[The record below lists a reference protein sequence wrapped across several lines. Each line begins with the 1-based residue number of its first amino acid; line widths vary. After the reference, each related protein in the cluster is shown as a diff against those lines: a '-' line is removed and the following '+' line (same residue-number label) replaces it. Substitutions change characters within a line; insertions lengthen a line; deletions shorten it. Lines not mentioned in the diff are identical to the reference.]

1 MLDHFYSSLEFN
13 VKFKRIP
20 LRSGNETCGRRDTL
34 THMSRLILGITGHQ
48 ECENNEKLRLRV
60 PCSHYGVTG
69 VVSGVLKNWPV
80 IQKVSREL

>member
-1 MLDHFYSSLEFN
+1 
-13 VKFKRIP
+13 
-20 LRSGNETCGRRDTL
+20 
-34 THMSRLILGITGHQ
+34 MSRLILGITGHQ